1 MVFPW
6 QEQTWRRLLGSLD
19 RLPHALLLS
28 GPAGTGKRMF
38 AEAMA
43 QRLLCEQA
51 QGRDFGCGKCMS
63 CGWFAA
69 GNHPDFRLIVPQSE
83 AAADDAETLGPGAQT
98 GVGAKGKK
106 ASKQIV
112 IDQVRVLNDFIGV
125 GTHRRGLRVIVLDP
139 AEAMNIHT
147 ANALLKLLEEPTPST
162 LFLIISR
169 SQRQLLPT
177 IRSRCQA
184 VAFDKPDPILA
195 RNWLVEQGALGSP
208 DALLAF
214 AGGMPLLARELGEH
228 GAANYRQEFVAALAS
243 IDQTDPLQTAA
254 CWDGWLKRKDDDS
267 FVPRMSTLVVWLQKW
282 VFDLALWKLA
292 GRSTYHPE
300 ANDSLGRLAG
310 RSSVAE
316 LFGCYNELNHMRR
329 IADHPLNSRLFLD
342 DMLLRYARAVA
353 AN

>member
-6 QEQTWRRLLGSLD
+6 QEQTWQRLLGSLD

-28 GPAGTGKRMF
+28 GPAGTGKRVF

-43 QRLLCEQA
+43 QRVLCEHA
-51 QGRDFGCGKCMS
+51 DGREFGCGKCVS
-63 CGWFAA
+63 CRWLAA
-69 GNHPDFRLIVPQSE
+69 GNHPDFRLIAPQSE
-83 AAADDAETLGPGAQT
+83 AAEDDAETPGPGQT
-98 GVGAKGKK
+98 GMGAKGKK

-112 IDQVRVLNDFIGV
+112 IDQVRALNDFIGV
-125 GTHRRGLRVIVLDP
+125 GTHRRGLRVILLDP
-139 AEAMNIHT
+139 AEAMNTHT

-162 LFLIISR
+162 LFLMISR
-169 SQRQLLPT
+169 SQRRLLPT

-184 VAFDKPDPILA
+184 IAFDKPDPLLA
-195 RNWLVEQGALGSP
+195 RKWLVEQGTLANP

-214 AGGMPLLARELGEH
+214 TGGMPLLARELGER
-228 GAANYRQEFVAALAS
+228 GAAGYRQEFVAALAG

-254 CWDGWLKRKDDDS
+254 HWDGWLKRKDEDS
-267 FVPRMSTLVVWLQKW
+267 FVPRLSTLVVWLQKW
-282 VFDLALWKLA
+282 VFDLALWKLS

-300 ANDSLGRLAG
+300 ASDSLGRLAA

-316 LFGCYNELNHMRR
+316 LFGCYNELNHMHR
-329 IADHPLNSRLFLD
+329 IADHPLNARLFLD

-353 AN
+353 AK